1 MTNPLAGLERT
12 VGKEMFH
19 KIQTSNIL
27 CVGAGGIGC
36 ELLKDMALSGFR
48 RVQVIDLDTID
59 VSNLNRQ
66 LLFRGQHV
74 GMPKCTVACEVA
86 TNMVPPLSLPSNDD
100 DEDAVP
106 ATTDATMDSSTN
118 GAISG
123 ISNGVL
129 PDVSYQAHHG
139 NVCDTS
145 KFNVPFMKE
154 FDLVVNALDNVEARR
169 RMNRLCLA
177 ADVPLIEAGTTGYLG
192 QVTVIHKSSG
202 VACYECT
209 TQETQKVYPICTIR
223 STPSMPVHTIVWSKE
238 LYKLLFHSKT
248 DESMLY
254 EDPNGEEP
262 STYMAAV
269 MKLRAILRSE
279 GNTSDDSA
287 LTKTVRDV
295 LNDLYST
302 EIKKQLDMGRY
313 KAAKKTPT
321 CLEASILDAGMAS
334 SRTPPSSTTEIW
346 SPQESVAALAASLR
360 QAEGTPN
367 KELLEEFDK
376 DDDLAMRFVTA
387 ASNLRSSVF
396 GIEPLQSLYSAKGIA
411 GNIIPAIAT
420 TNAICA
426 GLQILQAFAIL
437 KKQVER
443 KNEQSETAGLDLSHC
458 CYYVNCLRNRT
469 RNGLYL
475 TASPLEKPNPNCFV
489 CKNAI
494 IPLALNVEEWNLR
507 DFLAKIVKGRLGF
520 EEPTLM
526 LQGDFIWEEG
536 DGAEAEFEMNLP
548 KKLSGLPCGGIQ
560 HGTVLEIDDNSQNLS
575 IQVAITHQEIWEGD
589 EVPDFPYT
597 VGALPPKK
605 KEEPKEEP
613 TATTAESSSNNN
625 DDDDVVMIVDDDDEG
640 GTDAARGN
648 DTNAAEKR
656 SIEDVASGDSE
667 RRSKKAKTESSN
679 GATDDVEVI
688 ELDD

>member
-1 MTNPLAGLERT
+1 MNPLAGLERT

-36 ELLKDMALSGFR
+36 ELLKDLALSGFR

-86 TNMVPPLSLPSNDD
+86 TNMVPPLTLLSGDDDAKINGNSNNDNAEKLPS
-100 DEDAVP
+100 
-106 ATTDATMDSSTN
+106 
-118 GAISG
+118 
-123 ISNGVL
+123 
-129 PDVSYQAHHG
+129 VSYQAHHG

-145 KFNVPFMKE
+145 KFNVPFVTQ

-169 RMNRLCLA
+169 RVNRLCLA

-192 QVTVIHKSSG
+192 QVTVIHKGSG

-238 LYKLLFHSKT
+238 LYKLLFHSKVE
-248 DESMLY
+248 ESMLW
-254 EDPNGEEP
+254 EDPKGEEP
-262 STYMAAV
+262 STYMTAV
-269 MKLRAILRSE
+269 SNLRKLLTNSSEDTSSSNDFSKAI
-279 GNTSDDSA
+279 
-287 LTKTVRDV
+287 RDV

-302 EIKKQLDMGRY
+302 EIQKQLDMGRY

-321 CLEASILDAGMAS
+321 CLEATILEKGMS
-334 SRTPPSSTTEIW
+334 STTPPSSTTDIW
-346 SPQESVAALAASLR
+346 SLEESVTSLADCLR
-360 QAEGTPN
+360 EAKNTPHEN
-367 KELLEEFDK
+367 ILEEFDK
-376 DDDLAMRFVTA
+376 DDEMAMRFVTA

-426 GLQILQAFAIL
+426 GLQILQAFSIL
-437 KKQVER
+437 KRQVMVEQER
-443 KNEQSETAGLDLSHC
+443 MGGKEIVRSSMNEEPAGLQLNKS
-458 CYYVNCLRNRT
+458 CYYINCIRNRT

-475 TASPLEKPNPNCFV
+475 TAVPLEKPNPNCFV
-489 CKNAI
+489 CKNAV
-494 IPLALNVEEWNLR
+494 IPLTLNVNEWTLQELLQR
-507 DFLAKIVKGRLGF
+507 VIKGRLGF

-536 DGAEAEFEMNLP
+536 DGADEVEFKGNLS
-548 KKLSGLPCGGIQ
+548 KKLSELPCGGIQ
-560 HGTVLEIDDNSQNLS
+560 HGTVLEIDDNSQSLNVC
-575 IQVAITHQEIWEGD
+575 ITITHQDEWEGKTP
-589 EVPDFPYT
+589 EDFPFVT
-597 VGALPPKK
+597 GGLPPKK
-605 KEEPKEEP
+605 KNEEEKKPAAAIAVASASTSVNEGDD
-613 TATTAESSSNNN
+613 N
-625 DDDDVVMIVDDDDEG
+625 DDDDDVILIIDEG
-640 GTDAARGN
+640 EANNDENREKKVAA
-648 DTNAAEKR
+648 KR
-656 SIEDVASGDSE
+656 SIEETADGEKHAK
-667 RRSKKAKTESSN
+667 RRKTEPSK
-679 GATDDVEVI
+679 VEVI
-688 ELDD
+688 EIGD

>member
-1 MTNPLAGLERT
+1 
-12 VGKEMFH
+12 
-19 KIQTSNIL
+19 
-27 CVGAGGIGC
+27 
-36 ELLKDMALSGFR
+36 MALSGFR
-48 RVQVIDLDTID
+48 RVQVVDLDTID

-66 LLFRGQHV
+66 LLFRSQHV

-86 TNMVPPLSLPSNDD
+86 TNMVPPESIPSEN
-100 DEDAVP
+100 V
-106 ATTDATMDSSTN
+106 TGVDSS
-118 GAISG
+118 S
-123 ISNGVL
+123 SSDL

-169 RMNRLCLA
+169 RVNRLCLA

-192 QVTVIHKSSG
+192 QVTVIHKSSS

-238 LYKLLFHSKT
+238 LYKLLFHSKV

-262 STYMAAV
+262 STYMEAV
-269 MKLRAILRSE
+269 AKLRELLKSPSGDDAVLTNAI
-279 GNTSDDSA
+279 
-287 LTKTVRDV
+287 RDV
-295 LNDLYST
+295 LKDLYST
-302 EIKKQLDMGRY
+302 EIQKQLDMGRY

-321 CLEASILDAGMAS
+321 CLDTSVLDSGITS
-334 SRTPPSSTTEIW
+334 SQTPPASTTEIW
-346 SPQESVAALAASLR
+346 STEESVSALVACLR
-360 QAEGTPN
+360 EATGTPN
-367 KELLEEFDK
+367 EELLEEFDK

-437 KKQVER
+437 RQQLEAKK
-443 KNEQSETAGLDLSHC
+443 KNEGLNLSSC
-458 CYYVNCLRNRT
+458 CYYVNCIRQRT
-469 RNGLYL
+469 RNGLFL
-475 TASPLEKPNPNCFV
+475 TASPLEKPNPKCFV

-494 IPLALNVEEWNLR
+494 IPLALNVEEWTLK
-507 DFLAKIVKGRLGF
+507 DFLARIVKGRLGF

-536 DGAEAEFEMNLP
+536 DGAEEEFKMNLP
-548 KKLSGLPCGGIQ
+548 KKLTGLPCGGIK

-575 IQVAITHQEIWEGD
+575 IQVAITNQETWEGD
-589 EVPDFPYT
+589 EVPDFPFT

-605 KEEPKEEP
+605 AEEPKPSADAEP
-613 TATTAESSSNNN
+613 SEPVSKADD
-625 DDDDVVMIVDDDDEG
+625 DDDDVVLLVDDDDGENG
-640 GTDAARGN
+640 ESTKADG
-648 DTNAAEKR
+648 KR
-656 SIEDVASGDSE
+656 SIEEVVTEDAE
-667 RRSKKAKTESSN
+667 KPAKKAKTDSS
-679 GATDDVEVI
+679 GEAADDEIEVI
-688 ELDD
+688 ELD